1 MMEQSYCPQMKFYIQ
16 LDSNWFTQWAGWE
29 LHFLIDLRNLKEE
42 IVMEIVS
49 KTEGSKVTMEITGW
63 LDTQTA
69 PQLEKELSAL
79 DPGTTSLVFDF
90 ANLEYIS
97 SAGLRLV
104 IADYKKMAGK
114 EGFRIVNVSD
124 EVYDVF
130 SLTGFDQKINIEKK

>member
-1 MMEQSYCPQMKFYIQ
+1 MN
-16 LDSNWFTQWAGWE
+16 D
-29 LHFLIDLRNLKEE
+29 LIFRGNIDE
-42 IVMEIVS
+42 
-49 KTEGSKVTMEITGW
+49 TEVG
-63 LDTQTA
+63 
-69 PQLEKELSAL
+69 
-79 DPGTTSLVFDF
+79 SLVTGMPMKITIGALQNLNFE

-104 IADYKKMAGK
+104 IAAYKKMAGK

>member
-1 MMEQSYCPQMKFYIQ
+1 M
-16 LDSNWFTQWAGWE
+16 
-29 LHFLIDLRNLKEE
+29 
-42 IVMEIVS
+42 
-49 KTEGSKVTMEITGW
+49 
-63 LDTQTA
+63 
-69 PQLEKELSAL
+69 EKEHLATLWKMLRLHRMIRRRSAGSVSYTHL
-79 DPGTTSLVFDF
+79 DVYKRQVFDF

-104 IADYKKMAGK
+104 IAAYKKMAGK